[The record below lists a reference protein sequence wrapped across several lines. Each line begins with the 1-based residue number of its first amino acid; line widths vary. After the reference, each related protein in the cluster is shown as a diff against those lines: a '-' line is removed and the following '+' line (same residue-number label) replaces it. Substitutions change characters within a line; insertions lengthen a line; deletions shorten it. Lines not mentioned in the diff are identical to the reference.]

1 MKYKIDTKVT
11 KTYSVLFDAPN
22 KETAN
27 RVEDKI
33 RDHLA
38 DYPDPTL
45 LPAEIEETRLCK
57 KLGVKNM
64 VIKELVK
71 PSKAVTEALSMEK
84 EDLEIRDAVEWWDGN
99 LNTFEIYDKLKD
111 EYTSSQQVKLI
122 NYAKEYFHNCKD
134 LQYQLQDIADTLG
147 IDLEEDEDD
156 S

>member
-22 KETAN
+22 KETVGK
-27 RVEDKI
+27 VEDKI

-99 LNTFEIYDKLKD
+99 LNTFEIYDTLKD

-134 LQYQLQDIADTLG
+134 LQYQLQDMADTLG
-147 IDLEEDEDD
+147 IDLEEDE
-156 S
+156 

>member
-99 LNTFEIYDKLKD
+99 LNTFEIYDTLKD

-122 NYAKEYFHNCKD
+122 NYAKEYFHNCKE
-134 LQYQLQDIADTLG
+134 LSYQLQDMADTLG
-147 IDLEEDEDD
+147 VDLDEEV
-156 S
+156 